1 VTRILVLGLG
11 QRYRGDD
18 SLGLL
23 VAGGLRERPIPW
35 VEATECSGNA
45 FDLMASWE
53 GRDRVIAIDCVHS
66 EERSPGIVR
75 GFFGAE
81 AVRADTL
88 RCSTHGGGLPEAW
101 DVGQALG
108 NLPRQFAVIG
118 IIGRSF
124 AIGDAPGPEV
134 SRAVALL
141 VSAWP
146 PVEPSI
152 EFELW
157 IRNLV
162 GEVNHA

>member
-1 VTRILVLGLG
+1 VTRTLVLGLG

-18 SLGLL
+18 SLGLY
-23 VAGGLRERPIPW
+23 VAGGLRQRAIPW

-53 GRDRVIAIDCVHS
+53 GRNRVIAIDCVHS
-66 EERSPGIVR
+66 GEQSPGIVWVL
-75 GFFGAE
+75 FGAE
-81 AVRADTL
+81 AIRADTP
-88 RCSTHGGGLPEAW
+88 RCSTHGGGLREAW

-124 AIGDAPGPEV
+124 AIGDALGPEV
-134 SRAVALL
+134 SRAVAQL

-146 PVEPSI
+146 QVEPSI
-152 EFELW
+152 GFELW

-162 GEVNHA
+162 EEVNHA

>member
-1 VTRILVLGLG
+1 MTRVLVLGLG

-18 SLGLL
+18 SLGLQ
-23 VAGGLRERPIPW
+23 VATGLQDRQIPW
-35 VEATECSGNA
+35 VEVKECSGNA
-45 FDLMASWE
+45 FDLMASWA
-53 GRDRVIAIDCVHS
+53 GRDRAIVIDCVHS
-66 EERSPGIVR
+66 EDQSPGTVR

-81 AVRADTL
+81 AVCADTL
-88 RCSTHGGGLPEAW
+88 RCSTHGGGLREAW
-101 DVGQALG
+101 DAGQALG

-134 SRAVALL
+134 SRAVAQL

-152 EFELW
+152 EFESW

-162 GEVNHA
+162 DEVNHA